1 MDDSGNI
8 LVKRIAKSNVYV
20 KNTTEENSIANDILK
35 VPNGALEQD
44 KPCNV
49 NINAHWLVM
58 RGNAEGDTAEPNLFM
73 IPITAECFSAVPRT
87 NVYIPAK
94 VGAKTNQPENNV
106 PKCECPEYFLR
117 KRLHRCFTKSHENFA
132 KVEEF

>member
-1 MDDSGNI
+1 MLTASKYASE
-8 LVKRIAKSNVYV
+8 LTQSHPY
-20 KNTTEENSIANDILK
+20 
-35 VPNGALEQD
+35 EQD

-106 PKCECPEYFLR
+106 PKCDCPEYLLS